1 MSPDRLRMNQLLSF
15 AGRHGPVI
23 LFLCVLMGL
32 CLPTLADAAKPL
44 MGAAVFV
51 FSLGAFLKVERAALQ
66 AQLLRPQRLAWA
78 LLWIVAGV
86 PLTTWALLALL
97 PLDAGT
103 KTGLLLCMLAP
114 PVGSAAAMAAM
125 LRLNP
130 ALALTVTV
138 VASLL
143 SPLVLPPAA
152 LLLGGVHV
160 QIEMATMM
168 LRVARVVV
176 GAGIVAA
183 LLRRFAKDFVQANPQ
198 AMTGVSVFGLVVF
211 AIGAMQGMVPHL
223 TRHFDQI
230 ALALGV
236 AFAFNAGFQALGA
249 ALFARNGGANA
260 ITVGLMSGNR
270 SVALVWV
277 AVLPWLAKMP
287 DVEVYLAVAA
297 FPIFLL
303 PLPLAKALDALRR
316 RHELLRG
323 SAPAP
328 VAAPAERPRPGAP
341 PAVVASYDAASG
353 MKQLVSTHERGNG
366 PSARS
371 APGQQRS
378 GFAVVRGCLPR
389 VEAHRPA
396 PVAPR

>member
-1 MSPDRLRMNQLLSF
+1 
-15 AGRHGPVI
+15 
-23 LFLCVLMGL
+23 
-32 CLPTLADAAKPL
+32 
-44 MGAAVFV
+44 
-51 FSLGAFLKVERAALQ
+51 
-66 AQLLRPQRLAWA
+66 
-78 LLWIVAGV
+78 
-86 PLTTWALLALL
+86 
-97 PLDAGT
+97 
-103 KTGLLLCMLAP
+103 
-114 PVGSAAAMAAM
+114 VGSAAAMAAM

-152 LLLGGVHV
+152 LLLGGLHVHV
-160 QIEMATMM
+160 EIATMM

-183 LLRRFAKDFVQANPQ
+183 LLRRFAKDFVEANPQ
-198 AMTGVSVFGLVVF
+198 AMTSISVFGLVVF
-211 AIGAMQGMVPHL
+211 AIGAMQGMAPHL
-223 TRHFDQI
+223 TRHLDEI
-230 ALALGV
+230 ALDLGL

-249 ALFARNGGANA
+249 ALFARNGSADA
-260 ITVGLMSGNR
+260 MTVGLMSGNR

-297 FPIFLL
+297 FPIFML
-303 PLPLAKALDALRR
+303 PLPLAMALDALRR
-316 RHELLRG
+316 RHE
-323 SAPAP
+323 
-328 VAAPAERPRPGAP
+328 PGTP

-353 MKQLVSTHERGNG
+353 MNQLVSTHERGDG

-378 GFAVVRGCLPR
+378 DFAVVRGGLPR
-389 VEAHRPA
+389 TEAHRPK
-396 PVAPR
+396 PVASR

>member
-1 MSPDRLRMNQLLSF
+1 MSPDGLRMNKLLSF

-32 CLPTLADAAKPL
+32 FMPTLANAAKPL
-44 MGAAVFV
+44 MGAAVFI
-51 FSLGAFLKVERAALQ
+51 FTLGAFLKVERAAVQ

-78 LLWIVAGV
+78 ILWIVVGV

-97 PLDAGT
+97 PLGAGT

-114 PVGSAAAMAAM
+114 PVGSAAAIAAM

-183 LLRRFAKDFVQANPQ
+183 LLRRFAGGFVQANPQ
-198 AMTGVSVFGLVVF
+198 TMTGVSVLGLIVF
-211 AIGAMQGMVPHL
+211 AIGAMQGMVPQL
-223 TRHFDQI
+223 TRHLDEV

-249 ALFARNGGANA
+249 ALFAGNGGTDAM
-260 ITVGLMSGNR
+260 TVGLLSGNR

-287 DVEVYLAVAA
+287 DVEVYLAAAA
-297 FPIFLL
+297 FPIFML
-303 PLPLAKALDALRR
+303 PLPLAKVLGALRR
-316 RHELLRG
+316 RHGLVRG
-323 SAPAP
+323 PAPAP
-328 VAAPAERPRPGAP
+328 VATSSERPRPSAP
-341 PAVVASYDAASG
+341 PAVVASYDAASAT
-353 MKQLVSTHERGNG
+353 KQRVSTHERGDR

-378 GFAVVRGCLPR
+378 DFAIVRGCLPR

-396 PVAPR
+396 PVASR